1 MKICYLIR
9 ALGHFSQTSAIYAE
23 IKMQT
28 KFGSLPSLYYYYLF
42 ILISYKL
49 QNAYFNTYKTINYFE
64 VRSLL
69 LAPLFK
75 GEKAILFNNNTYN
88 SFNSNVANNN
98 RTLTFNNNIM
108 PLICEYSSKSSMSRL
123 KIIEIIAINLV
134 TKV

>member
-1 MKICYLIR
+1 
-9 ALGHFSQTSAIYAE
+9 
-23 IKMQT
+23 MQT